1 MKKPKEDILNDVKIC
16 IDEIGLNDADFIGSQ
31 DNVEM
36 DTIISSKIMDA
47 LRYVQGNADWSLLEP
62 DLFIDRETEGVT
74 VYEGIGKI
82 ILPDNFMRLCY
93 ARFSS
98 WPLFLSEPIYWND
111 KEYATLSD
119 PYATGTW
126 ERPKIAMTMHK
137 KRTLELYK
145 AKDEKDEIEV
155 GIIIE
160 PVLTEEGE
168 VNISEKLY
176 IALVYYIA
184 GLTLLTYNDPHADD
198 MINQALVLM
207 GVNPTKEVPATE

>member
-1 MKKPKEDILNDVKIC
+1 MKKPKDDILNDVKIC
-16 IDEIGLNDADFIGSQ
+16 IDEIGLNDAEFIGTQ
-31 DNVEM
+31 DNAEM

-62 DLFIDRETEGVT
+62 DLFIDRKTEGVT
-74 VYEGIGKI
+74 VDEGIGRI
-82 ILPDNFMRLCY
+82 VLPDNFMRLCY

-98 WPLFLSEPIYWND
+98 WTLFLSE
-111 KEYATLSD
+111 LSIGMTRSMHVGD

-137 KRTLELYK
+137 KRALELYK
-145 AKDEKDEIEV
+145 AKHETDEIEV
-155 GIIIE
+155 GIITE
-160 PVLTEEGE
+160 PALTEEGE

-184 GLTLLTYNDPHADD
+184 GLTLLTYNDQHADD

-207 GVNPTKEVPATE
+207 GVNPTKEVPTAE